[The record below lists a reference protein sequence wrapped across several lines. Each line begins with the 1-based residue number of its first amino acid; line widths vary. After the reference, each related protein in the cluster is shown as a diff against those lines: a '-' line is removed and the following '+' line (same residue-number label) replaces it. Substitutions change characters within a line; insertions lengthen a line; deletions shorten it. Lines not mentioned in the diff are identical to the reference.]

1 MKDQYFEIVQEFDK
15 WLSETLFDYPYNN
28 RRVLEKIDDPDYK
41 FTDRE
46 KEGMAVVK
54 VMLERISK
62 NVLLAD

>member
-1 MKDQYFEIVQEFDK
+1 MKDQYFEIVQVFDK

>member
-1 MKDQYFEIVQEFDK
+1 VI
-15 WLSETLFDYPYNN
+15 
-28 RRVLEKIDDPDYK
+28 EKIDDPEYQ